1 MTNLLTNFDL
11 QHLCSQFDIPLH
23 FIGFKEDLNHLPKL
37 ENGAYIIN
45 LDRTRSKGTHWVC
58 FCKHGSTIMYYD
70 SFGENAPVEVLH
82 TCRKYKCSLIESHF
96 HIQDLKDDS
105 CGFYCLAFLH
115 YMKDKQL
122 TNRDLNIYNDQYN
135 TDDTRANRKILEKII
150 QSIAKKYSS
159 FN

>member
-23 FIGFKEDLNHLPKL
+23 FIGFKEDLNHIPKL

-58 FCKHGSTIMYYD
+58 FCKHCSTIMYYD
-70 SFGENAPVEVLH
+70 SFGENAPVQVLH

-96 HIQDLKDDS
+96 HIQDLQDDS

-135 TDDTRANRKILEKII
+135 TDDTRANRKILEKNI
-150 QSIAKKYSS
+150 QSIANKKL
-159 FN
+159 

>member
-11 QHLCSQFDIPLH
+11 QHLCTQFDIPLH
-23 FIGFKEDLNHLPKL
+23 FVGFKEDLNHLSKL

-82 TCRKYKCSLIESHF
+82 ACRKYKCSLIESHF

>member
-11 QHLCSQFDIPLH
+11 QHLCAQFDIPLH
-23 FIGFKEDLNHLPKL
+23 FVGFKEDLNHLPKL

-96 HIQDLKDDS
+96 HIQDLQDDS

-122 TNRDLNIYNDQYN
+122 TNRDLNLYNDQFN